1 MNDSYSCRIRLG
13 IYDLGSE
20 GGSTRYLKDLL
31 SGLPTDEYEI
41 VFFPPEAAA
50 TYCFAASDTNKK
62 RRGEP
67 PRPTTDSGR
76 AAWPSPPHRIPSQ
89 EPSPVTWL
97 ARLWHCLPQSLRL
110 AVGLVR
116 ETIAL
121 ARQIRAAHVD
131 VFHSN
136 YTGFEIAPIAARLA
150 GIKNV
155 IGIYHNLPSEGF
167 ITHRWVQLFFENLS
181 GWCLTTPVAV
191 SKATAKE
198 WEARCRTLRGRFR
211 VIYTGVDIAAIQQA
225 ATPPVTRAALGIAE
239 DAPILLV
246 AARLHPMKGIN
257 YLLDAMPAIL
267 EKHPQTILLLA
278 GDGNERERLQ
288 TQADAL
294 GVTGHVRFLGW
305 RDDVPRL
312 LTLAD
317 TVVQPSVN
325 LETFGYTL
333 VEAMALGKPCVAT
346 AVGGMPEVV
355 EDGVTGLIV
364 PKRDVAALT
373 RAIVELLDDPA
384 RARQFGQNGRK
395 RVQDLFR
402 LETMIQQT
410 QALYQERGRAAA

>member
-1 MNDSYSCRIRLG
+1 MKQKLRIRLG
-13 IYDLGSE
+13 IYDLGRE

-31 SGLPTDEYEI
+31 NGLPADGYEI
-41 VFFPPEAAA
+41 VFFPPEAAT
-50 TYCFAASDTNKK
+50 TYVHSSESISPIA
-62 RRGEP
+62 
-67 PRPTTDSGR
+67 
-76 AAWPSPPHRIPSQ
+76 PSPLDSPPSTIRSR
-89 EPSPVTWL
+89 PSTL
-97 ARLWHCLPQSLRL
+97 TRLWRCLPQSFRL

-121 ARQIRAAHVD
+121 ARQVRKAHVD

-136 YTGFEIAPIAARLA
+136 YTGFEFAPIAARLA
-150 GIKNV
+150 GVKNV
-155 IGIYHNLPSEGF
+155 VGIYHNLPSEGF

-191 SKATAKE
+191 SKAAATE

-211 VIYTGVDIAAIQQA
+211 VIYNGVDIAAIQQA

-239 DAPILLV
+239 DAPILFV

-294 GVTGHVRFLGW
+294 GITGHVRFLGW
-305 RDDVPRL
+305 RNDVLRL
-312 LTLAD
+312 LALAD
-317 TVVQPSVN
+317 IVVQPSEW
-325 LETFGYTL
+325 ETFGLTL

-373 RAIVELLDDPA
+373 RAIVALLDDPA

-395 RVQDLFR
+395 RVQDLFQ